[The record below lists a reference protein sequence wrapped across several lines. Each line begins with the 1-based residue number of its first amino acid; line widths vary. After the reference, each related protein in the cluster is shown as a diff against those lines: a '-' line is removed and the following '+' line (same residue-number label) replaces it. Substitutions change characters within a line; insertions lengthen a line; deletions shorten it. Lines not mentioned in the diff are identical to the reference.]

1 MKNFENYKKDF
12 PIFRSADYA
21 DMVYLDNA
29 ATTQRPEAVLEAEKL
44 FYERA
49 NANPLRGLYGLAM
62 EATDRYE
69 DARETVRKFLN
80 ARSTKEIIFTRNA
93 TEALNLV
100 AYSYGCHFLQEGDEI
115 LVSIAAHHS
124 NLLPWQMVAARTG
137 AKLKFLECLPD
148 GSFPEETVRA
158 MVNEHTKLV
167 AVEAVSNVTG
177 GRNQVELLTKLVHEQ
192 GGIIVLDGAQSVPH
206 MPTDVTEMDVDF
218 LAFSGHKM
226 FSAFGIGC
234 LYGKEELL
242 DRMPPFLS
250 GGEMIEYVTRES
262 ATYAELPHKF
272 EAGTVNA
279 GGAVSLAAAIR
290 YIEAIGFE
298 KIQAREEELVR
309 LCFEK
314 MKNLPYVHILGSGRP
329 KEHLG
334 ILSFTIDEVHPHDIA
349 SILDMDQVY
358 VRAGHHCAQPLMKH
372 LQVPSSARA
381 SFAFYNDEEDVER
394 FVESLQKVRG
404 VMGYGAC

>member
-290 YIEAIGFE
+290 YMEAIGFE
-298 KIQAREEELVR
+298 KIRTREEELVR
-309 LCFEK
+309 FCFEK

-329 KEHLG
+329 EEHLG
-334 ILSFTIDEVHPHDIA
+334 IISFTIDEVHPHDIA

-394 FVESLQKVRG
+394 FAESLQKVRG